1 MNSKLFGSPIS
12 KDTLAHFGILG
23 LVLADLEP
31 FCIGEAYLGHGHDV
45 IEKEITASVLIFS
58 LYKKRKIEKIYVT
71 CNGVPPLHDNLHK
84 VIIKYEYYVRTNTIF
99 SQYYP
104 NR

>member
-1 MNSKLFGSPIS
+1 MKCTALAVTALVALTSVTSATDYQPALLALAASRPAAPNT
-12 KDTLAHFGILG
+12 DTMAAGPTERQSHPP
-23 LVLADLEP
+23 E
-31 FCIGEAYLGHGHDV
+31 
-45 IEKEITASVLIFS
+45 TAVG
-58 LYKKRKIEKIYVT
+58 

-84 VIIKYEYYVRTNTIF
+84 VIIKYEYYVRTNTTF